1 MQGNSW
7 ATEYLVSLG
16 DPVAIYDCP
25 ELWDVTDTSGNT
37 KYYFSLSEF
46 KKKEKKKVFLSV
58 FGTTRELKSICLA
71 INL

>member
-25 ELWDVTDTSGNT
+25 ELWDVTGTSGNA
-37 KYYFSLSEF
+37 KYYFSSSEF
-46 KKKEKKKVFLSV
+46 KKKKKKRYS
-58 FGTTRELKSICLA
+58 
-71 INL
+71 